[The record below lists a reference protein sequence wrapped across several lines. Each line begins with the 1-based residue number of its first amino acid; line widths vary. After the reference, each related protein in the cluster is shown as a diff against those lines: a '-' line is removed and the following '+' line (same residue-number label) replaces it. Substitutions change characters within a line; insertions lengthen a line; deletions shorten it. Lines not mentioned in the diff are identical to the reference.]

1 MDNSDYFIKVETVQ
15 SKVIKVLFE
24 VIKEVLLGTVNLV
37 FNKNGIS
44 LKQTNGIKKSLV
56 YLKLNA
62 ENFEEYICNKEEYV
76 VGFDTSNFH
85 KITKSIQN
93 TDKIVFYVKKDN
105 PNDFV
110 LSRINELTD
119 CEYKHSIKLCQV
131 PYSDFVIPDTVYWY
145 KLTLKSNEF
154 QVACKNL
161 NSLNCDI
168 VNISFKPNCITLNSH
183 NDFSE
188 NSISIKQQMKVSEIP
203 NKYFE
208 KEKTI
213 EQGNYLLQY
222 ILLFT
227 KATALDKNFEIYLN
241 PENPLTL
248 SYAVGD
254 LGNLDFMLFPEFLE
268 DTDSD
273 N

>member
-1 MDNSDYFIKVETVQ
+1 MDSSEYFIKVETVQ

-24 VIKEVLLGTVNLV
+24 VIKEVVLGTVNLV
-37 FNKNGIS
+37 FNKEGIT
-44 LKQTNGIKKSLV
+44 LKQINGNKKSLV

-76 VGFDTSNFH
+76 IGFDTSNFH

-93 TDKIVFYVKKDN
+93 TDKIIFYVTKTN

-110 LSRINELTD
+110 LSRINEITD

-131 PYSDFVIPDTVYWY
+131 PYSDFIIPDTVYWY

-154 QVACKNL
+154 QIACKNL
-161 NSLNCDI
+161 NTLNCDI
-168 VNISFKPNCITLNSH
+168 VNVSFKTNCIILNSE

-188 NSISIKQQMKVSEIP
+188 NSISIKQQMKLAETSNEHF
-203 NKYFE
+203 NKCD
-208 KEKTI
+208 TI

-241 PENPLTL
+241 PEKPLTL

-254 LGNLDFMLFPEFLE
+254 LGQLDFMLFPEFQE
-268 DTDSD
+268 EE
-273 N
+273 